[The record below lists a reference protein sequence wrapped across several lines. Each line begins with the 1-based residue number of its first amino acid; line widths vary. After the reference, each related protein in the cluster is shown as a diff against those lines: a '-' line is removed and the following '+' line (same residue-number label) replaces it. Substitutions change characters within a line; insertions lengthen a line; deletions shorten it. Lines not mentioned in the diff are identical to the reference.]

1 MAGIKSDGYK
11 KALIICHGKSE
22 EIFSKNIRSNLR
34 LPICIYRDPK
44 GNSIQ
49 ITSIKHLMRS
59 RLFKQGNFT
68 QEMCK
73 YISEDNKNGLKNFKI
88 FFIMDTDDCD
98 GQMLKKYKN
107 KTMFNNHWL
116 KPYIVPI
123 YNSPNLD
130 QVLIDLG
137 YDIDP
142 KRKVASYQKVFP
154 GVSGDMKTFE
164 KLLDLFEKC
173 PNRRSNMKRL
183 LKYLYSFLDKQS

>member
-1 MAGIKSDGYK
+1 MAGRKTDRYK

-34 LPICIYRDPK
+34 MPICIYRDPK

-49 ITSIKHLMRS
+49 ITSIKHLIKS
-59 RLFKQGNFT
+59 RFTKSNFT
-68 QEMCK
+68 QEMCE
-73 YISEDNKNGLKNFKI
+73 YINEDDKKGFKNFKI
-88 FFIMDTDDCD
+88 FFMMDTDDCD
-98 GQMLKKYKN
+98 VQILRKYKN
-107 KTMFNNHWL
+107 KTLFNGHWL

-123 YNSPNLD
+123 YNTPNLD

-142 KRKVASYQKVFP
+142 KRKVGSYQKVFP

-173 PNRRSNMKRL
+173 PSSRSNMKRL
-183 LKYLYSFLDKQS
+183 LRYLYSFLDKQS